1 MATHSSILAWE
12 IPWTEETGG
21 LQSMGLQRVKTQ
33 LKCLTHTSPD
43 PEWLLSKVQEIR
55 KSLSEQDFDCSYLK
69 MHIPCFSRRS
79 QTPQINS
86 KSKQPE
92 HGLMSSETTLFLPL
106 LNCPMYF
113 TPSRKSLP
121 RRPLQRSAQQA
132 LPWNEVVFR
141 VLHTVTQEKNEGSF
155 TVSLAL
161 FSSSEKAMPVHRA
174 STEPLVHLRE
184 TFYARRVYLS
194 AVSATTHPHGQV

>member
-1 MATHSSILAWE
+1 MNCSEKPT
-12 IPWTEETGG
+12 
-21 LQSMGLQRVKTQ
+21 
-33 LKCLTHTSPD
+33 
-43 PEWLLSKVQEIR
+43 VQ
-55 KSLSEQDFDCSYLK
+55 
-69 MHIPCFSRRS
+69 
-79 QTPQINS
+79 PQ
-86 KSKQPE
+86 
-92 HGLMSSETTLFLPL
+92 MSSDHSAWAFIGVLSAMGFGHG
-106 LNCPMYF
+106 NANKM
-113 TPSRKSLP
+113 RKSLP
-121 RRPLQRSAQQA
+121 RRPLQCSAQQA